1 MLLMQNKLKEALEN
15 KVLVFDG
22 AMGTEIYRRNFFVNT
37 SYENLCVSNPKVI
50 GEIHRSYLE
59 AGAEVLTANSYGAN
73 FNKLAKFGLAER
85 LEEINR
91 AAVRLAKE
99 AADGKALV
107 AASVGPIGDI
117 PKGMTCPKDKAVGII
132 AGQIRALASGG
143 PDFILFETLRS
154 LSDVEVSLA
163 ALEIAAPDMPF
174 MVSVQ
179 VDREAQ
185 TLSGDDV
192 AAILACLSASALQPS
207 AFGINCGSGPEAM
220 LSAYEKFAHD
230 CPYPVVVQPNAGA
243 PKNVDNRMI
252 YMSSPEYFTTYAMR
266 YISLGA
272 RGIGGCCGTTPDHI
286 RDMARSINPMAK
298 IERAAKVQVTAP
310 EIPLKEP
317 VPTAEKS
324 RLAGKLAAR
333 EWVYTV
339 EIVPPQGYLLAQT
352 VEKSRLCATAGF
364 DAVNI
369 PDGPRASSRVSPL
382 VTACKIQ
389 EGAGIETILHFCCRD
404 KNLIGMQADLLGCA
418 AMNINN
424 ILFIT
429 GDPPKLGDYPFAS
442 GVFDMDSIGMVRVQ
456 SRLNR
461 GVDLAGK
468 PIDAPTKAFIA
479 VGADPNAIDMER
491 EIRRSREKIE
501 AGAEAFITQP
511 VFDVEPLLRFIDA
524 IPELRDGTIPLIAG
538 IWPLASYR
546 NAEFMR
552 NEVPGVMVPDSV
564 MERMAAPATKE
575 EQRQVGIAIA
585 REAIA
590 SIRGKVAGA
599 QISAPFGN
607 VNTAIAVME

>member
-1 MLLMQNKLKEALEN
+1 MQNKLKEALEN

-132 AGQIRALASGG
+132 AGQIRALASGE

-185 TLSGDDV
+185 TQSGDDV

-352 VEKSRLCATAGF
+352 VEKSRLCAAAGF

-418 AMNINN
+418 AMDINN

-524 IPELRDGTIPLIAG
+524 IPELRDGTVPLIAG

-552 NEVPGVMVPDSV
+552 NEVPGVVVPDSV

>member
-1 MLLMQNKLKEALEN
+1 MQNKLKEALEN

-132 AGQIRALASGG
+132 AGQIRALASGE

-185 TLSGDDV
+185 TQSGDDV

-352 VEKSRLCATAGF
+352 VEKSRLCAAAGF
-364 DAVNI
+364 DAANI

-418 AMNINN
+418 AMDINN

-524 IPELRDGTIPLIAG
+524 IPELRDGTVPLIAG

-552 NEVPGVMVPDSV
+552 NEVPGVVVPDSV

>member
-1 MLLMQNKLKEALEN
+1 MQNKLKEALEN

-132 AGQIRALASGG
+132 AGQIRALASGE

-174 MVSVQ
+174 MVSMQ

-185 TLSGDDV
+185 TQSGDDV

-352 VEKSRLCATAGF
+352 VEKSRLCAAAGF

-418 AMNINN
+418 AMDINN

-524 IPELRDGTIPLIAG
+524 IPELRDGTVPLIAG
-538 IWPLASYR
+538 IWPLASFR

-552 NEVPGVMVPDSV
+552 NEVPGVVVPDSV

>member
-1 MLLMQNKLKEALEN
+1 MQNKLKEALEN

-524 IPELRDGTIPLIAG
+524 IPELRDGTVPLIAG

-552 NEVPGVMVPDSV
+552 NEVPGVVVPDSV

-590 SIRGKVAGA
+590 LIRGKVAGA

>member
-1 MLLMQNKLKEALEN
+1 MQNKLKEALEN

-22 AMGTEIYRRNFFVNT
+22 AMGTEIYRKNFFVNT

-117 PKGMTCPKDKAVGII
+117 PKGMTCPEDKAVGII
-132 AGQIRALASGG
+132 AGQIRALASEG

-154 LSDVEVSLA
+154 LSDVKISLA
-163 ALEIAAPDMPF
+163 ALGIAAPEMPF

-179 VDREAQ
+179 VDREARTQ
-185 TLSGDDV
+185 SGDEV
-192 AAILACLSASALQPS
+192 PAILECLSASPLQPS

-230 CPYPVVVQPNAGA
+230 CPYPVVIQPNAGA

-298 IERAAKVQVTAP
+298 IERAARVQVRAP
-310 EIPLKEP
+310 EIPLKDP

-324 RLAGKLAAR
+324 RLAKKLAAR

-352 VEKSRLCATAGF
+352 VEKSRLCAAAGF

-468 PIDAPTKAFIA
+468 PIDAPTKAFVA

-552 NEVPGVMVPDSV
+552 NEVPGVVVPDSV

-575 EQRQVGIAIA
+575 EQRLVGIAIA

-590 SIRGKVAGA
+590 SIRGRVAGA

>member
-1 MLLMQNKLKEALEN
+1 MQNKLKEALEN

-192 AAILACLSASALQPS
+192 AVILACLSASALQPS

-461 GVDLAGK
+461 GLDLAGK

-524 IPELRDGTIPLIAG
+524 IPELRDGTVPLIAG

-552 NEVPGVMVPDSV
+552 NEVPGVVVPDSV

>member
-1 MLLMQNKLKEALEN
+1 MQNKLKEALEN

-22 AMGTEIYRRNFFVNT
+22 AMGTEIYRKNFFVNT

-117 PKGMTCPKDKAVGII
+117 PKGMTCPEDKAVGII
-132 AGQIRALASGG
+132 AGQIRALASEG

-154 LSDVEVSLA
+154 LSDVKISLA
-163 ALEIAAPDMPF
+163 ALGIAAPEMPF
-174 MVSVQ
+174 MVSIQ
-179 VDREAQ
+179 VDREARTQ
-185 TLSGDDV
+185 SGDEV
-192 AAILACLSASALQPS
+192 PAILECLSASPLQPS

-230 CPYPVVVQPNAGA
+230 CPYPVVIQPNAGA

-298 IERAAKVQVTAP
+298 IERAARVQVRAP
-310 EIPLKEP
+310 EIPLKDP

-324 RLAGKLAAR
+324 RLAKKLAAR

-352 VEKSRLCATAGF
+352 VEKSRLCASAGF

-468 PIDAPTKAFIA
+468 PIDAPTKAFVA

-552 NEVPGVMVPDSV
+552 NEVPGVVVPDSV

-575 EQRQVGIAIA
+575 EQRLVGIAIA

-590 SIRGKVAGA
+590 SIRGRVAGA

>member
-1 MLLMQNKLKEALEN
+1 MLRMQSKLKDALEK

-37 SYENLCVSNPKVI
+37 SYENLCLSNPGVI
-50 GEIHRSYLE
+50 EAIHRSYLD
-59 AGAEVLTANSYGAN
+59 AGAEVLTTNSYGAN

-91 AAVRLAKE
+91 AAVRIARKV
-99 AADGKALV
+99 ADGKALV
-107 AASVGPIGDI
+107 GASVGPIGEI
-117 PKGMTCPKDKAVGII
+117 PKGVSCPKDKAVAII
-132 AGQIRALASGG
+132 AGQIRALAAEE

-154 LSDVEVSLA
+154 LYDVEIALA
-163 ALEIAAPDMPF
+163 ALEIAAPRMPF

-179 VDREAQ
+179 VDHNAR

-192 AAILACLSASALQPS
+192 SAILGFLASAPLQPD
-207 AFGINCGSGPEAM
+207 AFGINCGSGPEGM
-220 LSAYEKFAHD
+220 LEAYEKFAHH
-230 CPYPVVVQPNAGA
+230 CPYPVVVQPNAGV

-252 YMSSPEYFTTYAMR
+252 YMSSPEYLTTYAMR
-266 YISLGA
+266 FVALGA
-272 RGIGGCCGTTPDHI
+272 RGVGGCCGTTPDHI
-286 RDMARSINPMAK
+286 RDMVRSINPMAK
-298 IERAAKVQVTAP
+298 IERAAKISVAAP
-310 EIPLKEP
+310 EAAWKDP
-317 VPTAEKS
+317 VPLAEKS
-324 RLAGKLAAR
+324 RLARKLAKG
-333 EWVYTV
+333 EWVHTV

-352 VEKSRLCATAGF
+352 VEKSRLCASAGF

-418 AMNINN
+418 AMDINN

-468 PIDAPTKAFIA
+468 PIDAPTRAFIA

-511 VFDVEPLLRFIDA
+511 VFDVGPLLRFIDA
-524 IPELRDGTIPLIAG
+524 IPELRDGRIPLIAG

-552 NEVPGVMVPDSV
+552 NEVPGVVVPDSV
-564 MERMAAPATKE
+564 MERMAKPAAKE
-575 EQRQVGIAIA
+575 DQRKVGIEIA

-590 SIRGKVAGA
+590 SIRGKVAGV

>member
-1 MLLMQNKLKEALEN
+1 MQNKLKEALEN

-59 AGAEVLTANSYGAN
+59 AAAEVLTANSYGAN

-132 AGQIRALASGG
+132 AGQIRALASGE

-185 TLSGDDV
+185 TQSGDDV

-352 VEKSRLCATAGF
+352 VEKSRLCAAAGF

-418 AMNINN
+418 AMDINN

-524 IPELRDGTIPLIAG
+524 IPELRDGTVPLIAG

-552 NEVPGVMVPDSV
+552 NEVPGVVVPDSV

>member
-1 MLLMQNKLKEALEN
+1 MQNKLKEALEN

-192 AAILACLSASALQPS
+192 VAILACLSASALQPS

-524 IPELRDGTIPLIAG
+524 IPELRDGTVPLIAG

-552 NEVPGVMVPDSV
+552 NEVPGVVVPDSV

>member
-1 MLLMQNKLKEALEN
+1 MQNKLKEALEN

-132 AGQIRALASGG
+132 AGQIRALASGK

-185 TLSGDDV
+185 TQSGDDV

-352 VEKSRLCATAGF
+352 VEKSRLCAAAGF

-418 AMNINN
+418 AMDINN

-524 IPELRDGTIPLIAG
+524 IPELRDGTVPLIAG

-552 NEVPGVMVPDSV
+552 NEVPGVVVPDSV

>member
-1 MLLMQNKLKEALEN
+1 MQNKLKEALEN

-132 AGQIRALASGG
+132 AGQIRALASGE

-185 TLSGDDV
+185 TQSGDDV

-243 PKNVDNRMI
+243 PTNVDNRMI

-352 VEKSRLCATAGF
+352 VEKSRLCAAAGF

-418 AMNINN
+418 AMDINN

-524 IPELRDGTIPLIAG
+524 IPELRDGTVPLIAG

-552 NEVPGVMVPDSV
+552 NEVPGVVVPDSV

>member
-1 MLLMQNKLKEALEN
+1 MQNKLKEALEN

-22 AMGTEIYRRNFFVNT
+22 AMGTEIYRKNFFVNT

-117 PKGMTCPKDKAVGII
+117 PKGMTCPEDKAVGII
-132 AGQIRALASGG
+132 AGQIRALASEG

-154 LSDVEVSLA
+154 LSDVKISLA
-163 ALEIAAPDMPF
+163 ALGIAAPEMPF

-179 VDREAQ
+179 VDREARTQ
-185 TLSGDDV
+185 SGDEIP
-192 AAILACLSASALQPS
+192 AILECLSASPLQPS

-230 CPYPVVVQPNAGA
+230 CPYPVVIQPNAGA

-298 IERAAKVQVTAP
+298 IERAARVQVRAP
-310 EIPLKEP
+310 EIPLKDP

-324 RLAGKLAAR
+324 RLAKKLAAR

-352 VEKSRLCATAGF
+352 VEKSRLCASAGF

-468 PIDAPTKAFIA
+468 PIDAPTKAFVA

-552 NEVPGVMVPDSV
+552 NEVPGVVVPDSV

-575 EQRQVGIAIA
+575 EQRLVGIAIA

-590 SIRGKVAGA
+590 SIRGRVAGA

>member
-132 AGQIRALASGG
+132 AGQIRALASGE

-185 TLSGDDV
+185 TQSGDDV

-352 VEKSRLCATAGF
+352 VEKSRLCAAAGF

-418 AMNINN
+418 AMDINN

-524 IPELRDGTIPLIAG
+524 IPELRDGTVPLIAG

-552 NEVPGVMVPDSV
+552 NEVPGVVVPDSV

>member
-1 MLLMQNKLKEALEN
+1 MPDKLKNALES
-15 KVLVFDG
+15 KVVVFDG
-22 AMGTEIYRRNFFVNT
+22 AMGTEIYRKNYFVNT
-37 SYENLCVSNPKVI
+37 SYENLCLTAPHVI
-50 GEIHRSYLE
+50 AGIHESYID
-59 AGAEVLTANSYGAN
+59 AGAEVVTTNSYGAN
-73 FNKLAKFGLAER
+73 FNKLSKFGLAEK
-85 LEEINR
+85 LTEINR
-91 AAVRLAKE
+91 AAVRIARK
-99 AADGKALV
+99 AAGESVLV
-107 AASVGPIGDI
+107 AASVGPIGDL
-117 PKGMTCPKDKAVGII
+117 PQGTVYTRANAVGMI
-132 AGQIRALASGG
+132 QEQLRALVSES
-143 PDFILFETLRS
+143 PDFILFETMRS
-154 LSDVEVSLA
+154 LADVEIAVA
-163 ALEIAAPDMPF
+163 AMNAVPDFPF

-179 VDREAQ
+179 MDSSAETA
-185 TLSGDDV
+185 TGDSV
-192 AAILACLSASALQPS
+192 AAILAFLRKSELQPT
-207 AFGINCGSGPEAM
+207 AFGMNCGSGPEAM
-220 LSAYEKFAHD
+220 LTALEKFAHH
-230 CPYPVVVQPNAGA
+230 CPYPIVVQPNAGT

-266 YISLGA
+266 FVALGA
-272 RGIGGCCGTTPDHI
+272 RGVGGCCGTTPDHI

-298 IERAAKVQVTAP
+298 IEKAAKAHVFEAVV
-310 EIPLKEP
+310 PLKDP

-324 RLAGKLAAR
+324 VLANKLATGK
-333 EWVYTV
+333 WVHTV

-352 VEKSRLCATAGF
+352 VEKSRLCAEAGF

-442 GVFDMDSIGMVRVQ
+442 GVFDMDSIGMVRIQ

-461 GVDLAGK
+461 GVDVAGK
-468 PIDAPTKAFIA
+468 AIDAPTKAFIA

-491 EIRRSREKIE
+491 EIRRSREKID

-511 VFDVEPLLRFIDA
+511 VFDVEPLLRFMDA
-524 IPELRDGTIPLIAG
+524 IPELRDGKVPLIAG

-546 NAEFMR
+546 NAEFMK
-552 NEVPGVMVPDSV
+552 NEVPGVIVPDSV
-564 MERMAAPATKE
+564 MIRMAEPKTKE
-575 EQRQVGIAIA
+575 EQRLVGIEIA

-590 SIRGKVAGA
+590 SIRGRVAGV

-607 VNTAIAVME
+607 VNTAIAVMK

>member
-1 MLLMQNKLKEALEN
+1 MQNKLKEALEN

-524 IPELRDGTIPLIAG
+524 IPELRDGTVPLIAG

-552 NEVPGVMVPDSV
+552 NEVPGVVVPDSV

>member
-1 MLLMQNKLKEALEN
+1 MQSKLKDALEK

-37 SYENLCVSNPKVI
+37 SYENLCLSNPGVI
-50 GEIHRSYLE
+50 EAIHQSYLD
-59 AGAEVLTANSYGAN
+59 AGAEVLTTNSYGAN

-91 AAVRLAKE
+91 AAVRIARKV
-99 AADGKALV
+99 ADGKALV
-107 AASVGPIGDI
+107 GASVGPIGEI
-117 PKGMTCPKDKAVGII
+117 PKGVSCPKDKAVAII
-132 AGQIRALASGG
+132 AGQIRALAAEE

-154 LSDVEVSLA
+154 LYDVEIALA
-163 ALEIAAPDMPF
+163 ALEIAAPRMPF

-179 VDREAQ
+179 VDHNAR

-192 AAILACLSASALQPS
+192 SAILGFLASAPLQPD
-207 AFGINCGSGPEAM
+207 AFGINCGSGPEGM
-220 LSAYEKFAHD
+220 LEAYEKFAHH
-230 CPYPVVVQPNAGA
+230 CPYPVVVQPNAGV

-252 YMSSPEYFTTYAMR
+252 YMSSPEYLTTYAMR
-266 YISLGA
+266 FVALGA
-272 RGIGGCCGTTPDHI
+272 RGVGGCCGTTPDHI
-286 RDMARSINPMAK
+286 RDMVRSINPMAK
-298 IERAAKVQVTAP
+298 IERAAKISVAAP
-310 EIPLKEP
+310 EMAWKEP
-317 VPTAEKS
+317 VPLAEKS
-324 RLAGKLAAR
+324 RLARKLAKG
-333 EWVYTV
+333 EWVHTV

-352 VEKSRLCATAGF
+352 VEKSRLCASAGF

-418 AMNINN
+418 AMDINN

-468 PIDAPTKAFIA
+468 PIDAPTRAFIA

-511 VFDVEPLLRFIDA
+511 VFDVGPLLRFIDA
-524 IPELRDGTIPLIAG
+524 IPELRDGRIPLIAG

-552 NEVPGVMVPDSV
+552 NEVPGVVVPDSV
-564 MERMAAPATKE
+564 MERMAKPAAKE
-575 EQRQVGIAIA
+575 DQRKVGIEIA

-590 SIRGKVAGA
+590 SIRGKVAGV

>member
-1 MLLMQNKLKEALEN
+1 MQNKLKEALEN

-22 AMGTEIYRRNFFVNT
+22 AMGTEIYRKNFFVNT

-117 PKGMTCPKDKAVGII
+117 PKGMTCPEDKAVGII
-132 AGQIRALASGG
+132 AGQIRALASEG

-154 LSDVEVSLA
+154 LSDVKISLA
-163 ALEIAAPDMPF
+163 ALGIAAPEMPF

-179 VDREAQ
+179 VDREARTQ
-185 TLSGDDV
+185 SGDEV
-192 AAILACLSASALQPS
+192 PAILECLSASPLQPS

-230 CPYPVVVQPNAGA
+230 CPYPVVIQPNAGA

-298 IERAAKVQVTAP
+298 IERAARVQVTAP
-310 EIPLKEP
+310 EIPLKDP

-324 RLAGKLAAR
+324 RLAKKLAAR

-352 VEKSRLCATAGF
+352 VEKSRLCAAAGF

-382 VTACKIQ
+382 VTSCKIQ

-418 AMNINN
+418 AMDINN

-468 PIDAPTKAFIA
+468 PIDAPTKAFVA

-552 NEVPGVMVPDSV
+552 NEVPGVVVPDSV

-575 EQRQVGIAIA
+575 EQRLVGIAIA

-590 SIRGKVAGA
+590 SIRGRVAGA